1 MAKEFMKIGPI
12 TCTIIADASLSEER
26 NKEMDFTMATEKPML
41 KSHVSCSDMNNGG
54 MVCQTNSPNI
64 MIKTNVIGARILKLC
79 KGKMAIE
86 KIAVELSEE
95 YDFADEEFVEQVK
108 TFLNIFKTYKLI

>member
-26 NKEMDFTMATEKPML
+26 TKEMDFTVAAEKPML
-41 KSHVSCSDMNNGG
+41 KSHVSCSDINNGG
-54 MVCQTNSPNI
+54 MVCQTSSPNI
-64 MIKTNVIGARILKLC
+64 TIKTNGIGARILKMC
-79 KGKMAIE
+79 NGKLAVE
-86 KIAVELSEE
+86 KIAIELSDE